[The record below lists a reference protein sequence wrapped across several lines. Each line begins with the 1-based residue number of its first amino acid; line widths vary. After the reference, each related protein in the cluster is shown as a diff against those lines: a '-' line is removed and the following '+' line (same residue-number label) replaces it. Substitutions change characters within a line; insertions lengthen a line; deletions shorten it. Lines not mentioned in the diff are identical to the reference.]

1 MQLHQRHGE
10 WEFHS
15 RIHHIGLET
24 EVSVCRHRRP
34 SCPAAACNDFLYL
47 RIKRETSCSSS
58 GHWPL
63 YSWKKAFSLSTEEF
77 FVCLFRIKSGSTLS
91 TSPQKNRLPSN
102 SVGEN
107 VCFRERSLRGASS
120 SLLSF
125 LSLSLPPPCSEMSE
139 SQARGTNFPSSHVEN
154 LLPPSTHER
163 TNTTLARTL
172 PSLSRIG
179 VRIKGERRRRRR
191 EESMTTTTHLPTRAW
206 LLCVGPA
213 ARKTLRWKE
222 SLFACRAHTRLGSG
236 GLALLPRASLV
247 RSGKFFL
254 LSRCSLARSCHAS
267 LCCGVE

>member
-1 MQLHQRHGE
+1 M
-10 WEFHS
+10 S
-15 RIHHIGLET
+15 R
-24 EVSVCRHRRP
+24 RRP

-63 YSWKKAFSLSTEEF
+63 HSWKKAFPLSTEEF

-172 PSLSRIG
+172 PPLKDRSSYKGRKEEEEQGREHDNNYASPYTGLVAMCRPRGPKNTSL
-179 VRIKGERRRRRR
+179 ERV
-191 EESMTTTTHLPTRAW
+191 SICLPCPYKAW
-206 LLCVGPA
+206 KRGP
-213 ARKTLRWKE
+213 
-222 SLFACRAHTRLGSG
+222 S
-236 GLALLPRASLV
+236 
-247 RSGKFFL
+247 
-254 LSRCSLARSCHAS
+254 SLAQGFSRSQWQVFS
-267 LCCGVE
+267 PLPL